1 MLGRKVPSI
10 NECTQP
16 QMRITHKNFIAWRLA
31 LHYFADRWQTMVWL
45 EYKYAG
51 KGKEHMKKMISSIS
65 AIVGVILLIIGII
78 ANKNVGRTIS
88 KSVVIKGANGPTS
101 VFIAGKVRKSTV
113 FLSIAT
119 GVIFLI
125 TAIIMFASKKELK

>member
-1 MLGRKVPSI
+1 
-10 NECTQP
+10 
-16 QMRITHKNFIAWRLA
+16 
-31 LHYFADRWQTMVWL
+31 
-45 EYKYAG
+45 
-51 KGKEHMKKMISSIS
+51 MKKMISSIS